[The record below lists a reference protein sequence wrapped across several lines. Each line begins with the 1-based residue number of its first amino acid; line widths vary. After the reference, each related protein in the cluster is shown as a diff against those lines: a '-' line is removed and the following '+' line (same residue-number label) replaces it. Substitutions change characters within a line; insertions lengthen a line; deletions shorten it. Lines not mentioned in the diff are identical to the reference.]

1 MAEQIAEKAAGSQIE
16 QTAEKVTDNNEND
29 KEDNKMKETLKIEGM
44 MCEHCKKHVEEALNA
59 MEGVKFYQV
68 PNLDAIKSRG
78 LGAVVFDAMTHAFFT
93 LSVGIGA
100 MEIFGSYQKREHSIP
115 GEAANIVILDTF
127 VALMAGFIIIPACFA
142 YGVQPDAGPDR
153 KSVV

>member
-1 MAEQIAEKAAGSQIE
+1 MPSKA
-16 QTAEKVTDNNEND
+16 VD
-29 KEDNKMKETLKIEGM
+29 
-44 MCEHCKKHVEEALNA
+44 
-59 MEGVKFYQV
+59 
-68 PNLDAIKSRG
+68 

-142 YGVQPDAGPDR
+142 LRCTAGCR
-153 KSVV
+153 SVPAVYHTAERI

>member
-1 MAEQIAEKAAGSQIE
+1 
-16 QTAEKVTDNNEND
+16 
-29 KEDNKMKETLKIEGM
+29 
-44 MCEHCKKHVEEALNA
+44 
-59 MEGVKFYQV
+59 
-68 PNLDAIKSRG
+68 
-78 LGAVVFDAMTHAFFT
+78 MTHAFFT

-142 YGVQPDAGPDR
+142 YGVQPDGR
-153 KSVV
+153 SVPAVYHTAERI

>member
-1 MAEQIAEKAAGSQIE
+1 MPSKAVAW
-16 QTAEKVTDNNEND
+16 
-29 KEDNKMKETLKIEGM
+29 
-44 MCEHCKKHVEEALNA
+44 
-59 MEGVKFYQV
+59 V
-68 PNLDAIKSRG
+68 PWYLMHDACI
-78 LGAVVFDAMTHAFFT
+78 FT

-142 YGVQPDAGPDR
+142 YGVQPDGR
-153 KSVV
+153 SVPAVYHTAERI